1 MNNDLKQVIYISI
14 SKAQQKAVAKYT
26 KTNYDEIKL
35 RVPKGRKEKIK
46 EVAESQ
52 GKTLNKFIIEAINLH
67 MSRYVEKSPDTEPDT
82 SADQI
87 EE

>member
-67 MSRYVEKSPDTEPDT
+67 VSRFIDGDPVSEPDIT
-82 SADQI
+82 DSA
-87 EE
+87 E

>member
-1 MNNDLKQVIYISI
+1 MIYISI

-67 MSRYVEKSPDTEPDT
+67 VSRFIDGDPVSEPDIT
-82 SADQI
+82 DSA
-87 EE
+87 E

>member
-1 MNNDLKQVIYISI
+1 MIYISI

-35 RVPKGRKEKIK
+35 RVPKGRKEKLK

-67 MSRYVEKSPDTEPDT
+67 VSRFIDGDPVSEPDIT
-82 SADQI
+82 DSA
-87 EE
+87 E